1 MRRAILAA
9 LLVALLGCKGKPKG
23 PVVAAAPKP
32 APEPIS
38 VPQTAVRLPPEQPIP
53 PDAVAP
59 EPAIRTPG
67 PTVELEASP
76 PAPKPVTRT
85 RAPRAAPPR
94 PAPAE
99 AARASPEP
107 PPPEPAPP
115 LRPVLSPEQER
126 DLLARIDR
134 SLASV
139 RDSLAR
145 AGNADR
151 QAAARIQA
159 FVEQANQ
166 ARRQGDL
173 NRARSLA
180 ERAATLAAD
189 LARTSR

>member
-1 MRRAILAA
+1 
-9 LLVALLGCKGKPKG
+9 
-23 PVVAAAPKP
+23 
-32 APEPIS
+32 
-38 VPQTAVRLPPEQPIP
+38 
-53 PDAVAP
+53 
-59 EPAIRTPG
+59 
-67 PTVELEASP
+67 
-76 PAPKPVTRT
+76 
-85 RAPRAAPPR
+85 
-94 PAPAE
+94 
-99 AARASPEP
+99 
-107 PPPEPAPP
+107 
-115 LRPVLSPEQER
+115 VLSPEQER